1 MENLG
6 CYGAKSGFKKQKPW
20 QFLNQAVIYLL
31 PQGELSS
38 IVVQNFLTQ
47 KLQSIRIHIG
57 SVCNIF
63 SCKGSHGYEGCLE
76 PFVALGNLLR
86 QVG

>member
-6 CYGAKSGFKKQKPW
+6 CYDAKSGFKKHKPW

-47 KLQSIRIHIG
+47 ATVNKNSHRKCLQHLFMQRKPWI
-57 SVCNIF
+57 
-63 SCKGSHGYEGCLE
+63 
-76 PFVALGNLLR
+76 
-86 QVG
+86 